1 MDRTGKIILVV
12 SILLLIGAPI
22 LQTRFGTKP
31 PVVDANGTAKD
42 TNLVTR
48 STNAP
53 PVMKP
58 APIDGNGSNTNTAP
72 VNPSTNAIPVN
83 PEPTPKPPKVPEVEE
98 TTAVLENE
106 FVKFTFTNRGGG
118 VKKGEMKKYPDEM
131 YVTSGEANDGGASG
145 SWQKVD
151 MVMDRGRSPL
161 MAFEPR
167 TMDDIDQRPDAT
179 RPYTIGTGYT
189 LSEVGTNVVATATFA
204 SGWKIKKTF
213 SLAKDYQ
220 LAVTVAVEN
229 QSSKPTS
236 ELDFYLIS
244 GSGHEPVSSSRMM
257 GMNFGTMWFNGDEEI
272 KVGPAGMLG
281 NSETDGS
288 GWFDNKPMGCSC
300 IPGGDPRNNYK
311 AGQGNVHWLGAY
323 SRFFI
328 HAVIPEEPGKSVH
341 VNQFRLDSMS
351 EEEREK
357 AEVKVKNNQKA
368 WETALKVTI
377 PSLPPGGTKQLNYT
391 LYAGPKEYDRLKAI
405 GVANGGNQFHRI
417 MDFGKWFGWVAEGL
431 LRLMKWMA
439 PGLGFLESI
448 KISSWALSII
458 CITLA
463 IKLIFWPITA
473 KTTRSMKKMAAVN
486 AQMMPEITKIRE
498 KYKGDYQKMNTKMM
512 ETYQKYGVNPLSQV
526 GGCLPMLIQIPVF
539 FGFFTMLRSAVE
551 LRGAEFL
558 WASDLSSPDTI
569 AMVAGFPI
577 NIMPLLMTGTM
588 FMQMRLQPP
597 SPGMDPTQQAMMK
610 YMPLMF
616 VVFFYSASSGLCLY
630 WTVQNVL
637 SIVQTKMTKVEP
649 DKGKNEV
656 EVIPPNKKRKKT

>member
-22 LQTRFGTKP
+22 LQTRLGTKP
-31 PVVDANGTAKD
+31 PVVDANGTAKG
-42 TNLVTR
+42 TNLVAR
-48 STNAP
+48 STNVP
-53 PVMKP
+53 PVIKP
-58 APIDGNGSNTNTAP
+58 APIDGNGSNTNTTP
-72 VNPSTNAIPVN
+72 VNPSTNAVPVK
-83 PEPTPKPPKVPEVEE
+83 PEPKPKAPEVPEVREA
-98 TTAVLENE
+98 TAALENE
-106 FVKFTFTNRGGG
+106 FVKFTFTSLGGG
-118 VKKGEMKKYPDEM
+118 VKRVELKKYPKEVGQEVHEDKSVEIIL
-131 YVTSGEANDGGASG
+131 N
-145 SWQKVD
+145 
-151 MVMDRGRSPL
+151 RGMSPL

-167 TMDDIDQRPDAT
+167 TMVNIDSGPDAK
-179 RPYTIGTGYT
+179 RPYSIASSYT
-189 LSEVGTNVVATATFA
+189 LSEEGTNVVASAVFG
-204 SGWKIKKTF
+204 SWHVKKIF

-220 LAVTVAVEN
+220 LATTVVVEN
-229 QSSKPTS
+229 QSPESTN
-236 ELDFYLIS
+236 EVDFYLVS
-244 GSGHEPVSSSRMM
+244 GAGYEPASSSRMM

-272 KVGPAGMLG
+272 KVGPTGMLG
-281 NSETDGS
+281 NSETDAS

-300 IPGGDPRNNYK
+300 IPGGNPRNNYS

-328 HAVIPEEPGKSVH
+328 QAVIPKEPGKSVH
-341 VNQFRLDSMS
+341 VNQFRLDSMA
-351 EEEREK
+351 EEERK
-357 AEVKVKNNQKA
+357 KSEVKVKNNQKA
-368 WETALKVTI
+368 WEAALRVTI
-377 PSLPPGGTKQLNYT
+377 PPLPAGATKQLTYT
-391 LYAGPKEYDRLKAI
+391 LYAGPKEYDRLNQI
-405 GVANGGNQFHRI
+405 GVVNGGNQFHRI

-448 KISSWALSII
+448 KVSSWALAII

-486 AQMMPEITKIRE
+486 AKMMPEITKIRE

-512 ETYQKYGVNPLSQV
+512 ETYQKYGVNPLSQI

-588 FMQMRLQPP
+588 FLQMRLQPP

-637 SIVQTKMTKVEP
+637 TIIQTKMTKVEP
-649 DKGKNEV
+649 DKGDNGGGS
-656 EVIPPNKKRKKT
+656 NSTQ

>member
-1 MDRTGKIILVV
+1 MDRTGKTILVV

-31 PVVDANGTAKD
+31 PVIDANGTAKG

-48 STNAP
+48 STNEP
-53 PVMKP
+53 PVIKP
-58 APIDGNGSNTNTAP
+58 APIDANGSNTNTAP
-72 VNPSTNAIPVN
+72 VNPSTNAVPVN
-83 PEPTPKPPKVPEVEE
+83 PEPKPKAPEVPQVGE
-98 TTAVLENE
+98 TTVVLENE
-106 FVKFTFTNRGGG
+106 FVKFTFTSLGGG
-118 VKKGEMKKYPDEM
+118 VKRVELKKYPKEVDQE
-131 YVTSGEANDGGASG
+131 VHGGKS
-145 SWQKVD
+145 VEIILN
-151 MVMDRGRSPL
+151 RGRSPL

-167 TMDDIDQRPDAT
+167 TMVNIDSGPDAK
-179 RPYTIGTGYT
+179 RPYSIASSYT
-189 LSEVGTNVVATATFA
+189 LSEEGTNVVASAVFG
-204 SGWKIKKTF
+204 SWHVKKIF

-220 LAVTVAVEN
+220 LATTVVVEN
-229 QSSKPTS
+229 QSSESTD
-236 ELDFYLIS
+236 EVDFYLVS
-244 GSGHEPVSSSRMM
+244 GVGYEPVSSSRMM

-281 NSETDGS
+281 NSETDAS

-300 IPGGDPRNNYK
+300 IPGGNPRNNYS

-323 SRFFI
+323 SRFFVQ
-328 HAVIPEEPGKSVH
+328 AVIPREPGKSVH
-341 VNQFRLDSMS
+341 VNQFRLDSMT
-351 EEEREK
+351 EEERTEL
-357 AEVKVKNNQKA
+357 EVKVKNNQKA
-368 WETALKVTI
+368 WETALRVTI
-377 PSLPPGGTKQLNYT
+377 PPLPTGATKRLTYT
-391 LYAGPKEYDRLKAI
+391 LYAGPKEYDRLNQI

-448 KISSWALSII
+448 KISSWALAII

-486 AQMMPEITKIRE
+486 AKMMPEITKIRE

-512 ETYQKYGVNPLSQV
+512 ETYQKYGVNPLSQI

-569 AMVAGFPI
+569 ATLPDGLWLLSGFSI

-588 FMQMRLQPP
+588 FLQMRLQPP

-637 SIVQTKMTKVEP
+637 TIIQTKMTKIEP
-649 DKGKNEV
+649 DKGDNGGGS
-656 EVIPPNKKRKKT
+656 NSTQ

>member
-12 SILLLIGAPI
+12 SILLLVGAPI
-22 LQTRFGTKP
+22 LQTRFGSKP
-31 PVVDANGTAKD
+31 KTPAADANGTGRG

-53 PVMKP
+53 PVIKSV
-58 APIDGNGSNTNTAP
+58 PIDGNGSNTAP
-72 VNPSTNAIPVN
+72 VNPSTNAVPVD
-83 PEPTPKPPKVPEVEE
+83 PEPTPKPPKVPEVKE
-98 TTAVLENE
+98 TTALLENE

-118 VKKGEMKKYPDEM
+118 VKKVEFKEYPKHVDQEAHVGGSVEM
-131 YVTSGEANDGGASG
+131 NLN
-145 SWQKVD
+145 
-151 MVMDRGRSPL
+151 RGRSPL

-167 TMDDIDQRPDAT
+167 TMDNIDQGPDAA
-179 RPYTIGTGYT
+179 RPYTLGTGYT

-220 LAVTVAVEN
+220 LAVTVVVEN

-236 ELDFYLIS
+236 ELDFYLVS
-244 GSGHEPVSSSRMM
+244 GGGYEPVSSSRMM
-257 GMNFGTMWFNGDEEI
+257 GLNFGTMWFNGDEEI

-281 NSETDGS
+281 NSETDAS

-328 HAVIPEEPGKSVH
+328 QAVIPKEPGKSVH
-341 VNQFRLDSMS
+341 VNQFRLESMS
-351 EEEREK
+351 EEEMEK
-357 AEVKVKNNQKA
+357 AGVKVKNNQKA
-368 WETALKVTI
+368 WETALKVTV
-377 PSLPPGGTKQLNYT
+377 PSLPPGGAKQLNYT

-463 IKLIFWPITA
+463 IKLVFWPITA

>member
-22 LQTRFGTKP
+22 LQTKLGPKPKP
-31 PVVDANGTAKD
+31 PVADAKGSTKGPKV
-42 TNLVTR
+42 VTR
-48 STNAP
+48 GTKEP
-53 PVMKP
+53 PVIKP
-58 APIDGNGSNTNTAP
+58 APIDGNGSHTNAAP
-72 VNPSTNAIPVN
+72 VNSSTNVVPAT
-83 PEPTPKPPKVPEVEE
+83 PEKGSKSPAAPEVDEV
-98 TTAVLENE
+98 TAVLEND

-118 VKKGEMKKYPDEM
+118 VKKVEMKKYPDDI
-131 YVTSGEANDGGASG
+131 YVTEGRHGGTG
-145 SWQKVD
+145 SYQTVD
-151 MVMDRGRSPL
+151 MVMDRGRLPL

-167 TMDDIDQRPDAT
+167 TMAKIDSGPNAV
-179 RPYTIGTGYT
+179 RPYSIASSYT
-189 LSEVGTNVVATATFA
+189 LSKEGANVVASAMFG
-204 SGWKIKKTF
+204 SWNVKKIF
-213 SLAKDYQ
+213 SLANDYQ
-220 LAVTVAVEN
+220 LAITVVVGN
-229 QSSKPTS
+229 PSSESTN
-236 ELDFYLIS
+236 EVDFYLV
-244 GSGHEPVSSSRMM
+244 GGAGYEPASSSRMM

-281 NSETDGS
+281 NTETDGS

-300 IPGGDPRNNYK
+300 IPGGNPRNNYS

-323 SRFFI
+323 NRFFI
-328 HAVIPEEPGKSVH
+328 QAVIPEEPGKSVH
-341 VNQFRLDSMS
+341 INQFRLESMS
-351 EEEREK
+351 EEEMK
-357 AEVKVKNNQKA
+357 NAKVKVKNNQKA
-368 WETALKVTI
+368 WEAALRVTI
-377 PSLPPGGTKQLNYT
+377 PSLPAGGIKQLNYT
-391 LYAGPKEYDRLKAI
+391 FYAGPKEYDRLKQI

-431 LRLMKWMA
+431 LRLMKWME
-439 PGLGFLESI
+439 PSLGFLASV
-448 KISSWALSII
+448 KISSWALAII
-458 CITLA
+458 CITLT

-473 KTTRSMKKMAAVN
+473 KSTRAMKKMAAVN
-486 AQMMPEITKIRE
+486 QKMMPEITKIRE

-512 ETYQKYGVNPLSQV
+512 ETYKKYGVNPLSQV

-569 AMVAGFPI
+569 AMIAGFPI

-588 FMQMRLQPP
+588 FLQMRLQPP

-649 DKGKNEV
+649 DKGNNEV